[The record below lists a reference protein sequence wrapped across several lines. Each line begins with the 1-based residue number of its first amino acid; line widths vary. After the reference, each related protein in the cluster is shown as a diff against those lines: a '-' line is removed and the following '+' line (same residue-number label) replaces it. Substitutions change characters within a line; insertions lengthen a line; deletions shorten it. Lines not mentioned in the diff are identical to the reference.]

1 MDKSIHDYM
10 DIDCNLSD
18 IEVDF
23 SIDDAI
29 DFKLEID
36 EKLLKLD
43 YTCLDKIQVEDE

>member
-1 MDKSIHDYM
+1 MNNLKYEVM

-18 IEVDF
+18 MEIDF

-29 DFKLEID
+29 NFNLEID

-43 YTCLDKIQVEDE
+43 YTCLDKLQED

>member
-1 MDKSIHDYM
+1 MDNLKHEVL

-18 IEVDF
+18 MEIDF

-29 DFKLEID
+29 NFNLEID

-43 YTCLDKIQVEDE
+43 YTCLDKLQED

>member
-1 MDKSIHDYM
+1 MDNLKYEGM

-18 IEVDF
+18 IEIDF

-29 DFKLEID
+29 DFQLEID

-43 YTCLDKIQVEDE
+43 YTCLDKLQEE

>member
-18 IEVDF
+18 IEVVF
-23 SIDDAI
+23 SIDDAM

>member
-1 MDKSIHDYM
+1 MHDYM

-29 DFKLEID
+29 NFNLEID
-36 EKLLKLD
+36 EKLFKLD
-43 YTCLDKIQVEDE
+43 YTCLDKLQED

>member
-1 MDKSIHDYM
+1 M

-18 IEVDF
+18 REIDF

-29 DFKLEID
+29 NFNLEID

-43 YTCLDKIQVEDE
+43 YTCLDKLQED

>member
-1 MDKSIHDYM
+1 MDNLKYEGM

-18 IEVDF
+18 IEIDF

-29 DFKLEID
+29 DFQLEID

-43 YTCLDKIQVEDE
+43 YTCLDKLQED

>member
-1 MDKSIHDYM
+1 M

-29 DFKLEID
+29 NFNLEID

-43 YTCLDKIQVEDE
+43 YTCLDKLQEE

>member
-1 MDKSIHDYM
+1 MDNLKHEGM

-18 IEVDF
+18 IEIDF

-29 DFKLEID
+29 DFQLEID

-43 YTCLDKIQVEDE
+43 YTCLDNLQEE

>member
-23 SIDDAI
+23 SIDDAMN
-29 DFKLEID
+29 FQLEID

-43 YTCLDKIQVEDE
+43 YTCLDKFQVEDE